1 MSHQPSPGHSERV
14 ARFLCVDDDGG
25 TRFLV
30 VSVRGGRGEMQQAR
44 NRRAR
49 VFSRLSYARK
59 CSRRRIGARK
69 VDGRAPAGSV
79 VTWGG
84 ASHSKCPGL
93 VRRFGQ
99 SYSSRNQ
106 KKFSKNKKY
115 QNERN
120 NYISELRSR
129 PRGWRGKFPVSYSS
143 SNLKIHKS

>member
-1 MSHQPSPGHSERV
+1 
-14 ARFLCVDDDGG
+14 
-25 TRFLV
+25 
-30 VSVRGGRGEMQQAR
+30 MQQAR

-93 VRRFGQ
+93 VRQFGQ
-99 SYSSRNQ
+99 SYSSINQ

-120 NYISELRSR
+120 NYTSELRSR

-143 SNLKIHKS
+143 RNIKIHKN